1 MVSEEVLCEKS
12 NEIAP
17 ILFATKPKPKTTKKG
32 KIKKFFSNEDVVLV
46 LFSLGAGAIIIT
58 LLMIAGILGVSFPA
72 SAWWF

>member
-1 MVSEEVLCEKS
+1 MVSEEVLEENS

-17 ILFATKPKPKTTKKG
+17 LLYTSRPELKVKKKG
-32 KIKKFFSNEDVVLV
+32 RLRRFFSNEDVVLV

-58 LLMIAGILGVSFPA
+58 LLLIAGILGVTFPA